1 MQLTPLSAG
10 LWCEGVIISKE
21 QSLFCSFFWKMKRE
35 AGYLCSHYLM
45 MHETSP
51 EETQHLSWLQH
62 FLSICYRSKS
72 SFQPLEEKIGVPVYL
87 PNRQA
92 LFKNQIDHLDFFFF
106 CPPNRRELVNFKD
119 RGKRHRAQQYL
130 PPALLPPPHWPKQE
144 PVTQIDFVLLWGCVI
159 SRGKIMS
166 IVSLM
171 DGECIMG
178 HTFEMNYA

>member
-1 MQLTPLSAG
+1 
-10 LWCEGVIISKE
+10 
-21 QSLFCSFFWKMKRE
+21 MKRE

-51 EETQHLSWLQH
+51 EETQHLSWLQQ
-62 FLSICYRSKS
+62 FLSICYWSKS

-92 LFKNQIDHLDFFFF
+92 LFKNQIDHLDFFLSSKQKSWWILNTEGKDTELSNI
-106 CPPNRRELVNFKD
+106 CPLF
-119 RGKRHRAQQYL
+119 L
-130 PPALLPPPHWPKQE
+130 SPHWPKQE

-178 HTFEMNYA
+178 HTF